1 MSAKN
6 INRKKKTHSVLVIQ
20 LASRFQGVFIDPSSR
35 PDTRGATH
43 TVFIFFYLL
52 FYNTFIWLFCDD
64 MNFLC
69 GLCSYAMVVSF
80 SLFSKKHKQ
89 EIRFLNVMPFEWS
102 WIGFLCTKGFCLSV
116 PAGVTKFLRNSE
128 EKGNERSFSMWCS
141 RAHTPSVFLPFSLL
155 LRRKKW

>member
-69 GLCSYAMVVSF
+69 GLYSYVMVVSF
-80 SLFSKKHKQ
+80 FLSFSKKHKQ

-128 EKGNERSFSMWCS
+128 EKGNERDLFPCDV
-141 RAHTPSVFLPFSLL
+141 RALTHRLFFYLSLYC
-155 LRRKKW
+155 

>member
-6 INRKKKTHSVLVIQ
+6 INRKKETHSVLVIQ
-20 LASRFQGVFIDPSSR
+20 LASRFQGGIYRSFLKTWKL
-35 PDTRGATH
+35 TRGATH
-43 TVFIFFYLL
+43 TVFIFFDLL

-128 EKGNERSFSMWCS
+128 EKGNERDLFPCDV
-141 RAHTPSVFLPFSLL
+141 RALTHRLFFYLSLYC
-155 LRRKKW
+155 